1 MFRKL
6 LQKLYKG
13 YTFSI
18 NENLIRQIDGCPMG
32 GPILVVLSNIF
43 WIKREHD
50 VVSQIKPNL
59 GKCYVYEIVSKCVKN
74 NLMSIS
80 EG

>member
-1 MFRKL
+1 MKYMFRKL

-50 VVSQIKPNL
+50 VVSHIKP
-59 GKCYVYEIVSKCVKN
+59 KRYVYEIVSKCVKN
-74 NLMSIS
+74 NLMSI
-80 EG
+80 